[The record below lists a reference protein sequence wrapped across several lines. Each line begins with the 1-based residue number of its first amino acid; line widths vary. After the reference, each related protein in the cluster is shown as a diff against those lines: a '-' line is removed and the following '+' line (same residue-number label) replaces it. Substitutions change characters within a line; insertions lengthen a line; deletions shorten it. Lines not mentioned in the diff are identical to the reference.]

1 MNAYASARTFRKEAV
16 KDEGPVRLEIQLTFG
31 FCVTE
36 AETQAAHAGRPYA
49 FSDLNGPAA
58 LSPSLACGKRNL
70 KKNCTPTDSRTRRAG
85 DQLCVKAFLQNE
97 KVRFSRS

>member
-1 MNAYASARTFRKEAV
+1 MNAYASARTFLKEAV

-36 AETQAAHAGRPYA
+36 AETQAPHAGRPYA

-58 LSPSLACGKRNL
+58 LSPSLACG
-70 KKNCTPTDSRTRRAG
+70 
-85 DQLCVKAFLQNE
+85 
-97 KVRFSRS
+97 